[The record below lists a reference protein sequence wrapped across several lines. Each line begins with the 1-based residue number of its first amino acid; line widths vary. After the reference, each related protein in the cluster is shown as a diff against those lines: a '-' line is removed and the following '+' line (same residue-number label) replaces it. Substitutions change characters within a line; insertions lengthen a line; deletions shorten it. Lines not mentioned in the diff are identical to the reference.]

1 MFLSMSHSDLKSSR
15 EVQEMMSLNSKLRQN
30 PTEAG
35 HEPRTSTSSHL
46 ALSMGQITV
55 PKGSLP
61 SSPQAGLIVSVKN
74 SQPHISQLRTK
85 TGVGAHEPVTAI
97 RIMKMF

>member
-1 MFLSMSHSDLKSSR
+1 
-15 EVQEMMSLNSKLRQN
+15 MSLGPPL
-30 PTEAG
+30 
-35 HEPRTSTSSHL
+35 HL
-46 ALSMGQITV
+46 TV

-97 RIMKMF
+97 RMYENVLIKPLFCKLQNLRVKLPQR